1 MTEEELVESLTGVCL
16 LSGSVKQPKA
26 RKVAREALLDLCGLV
41 VALRRRVERL
51 EDRPE
56 LKYRGVWRADEEYT
70 VNSAVTH
77 DGSVF
82 IARAQSVGVRPG
94 DGDLWQLAV
103 KRGRD
108 ARAQVIRTSD
118 DAAARKDK

>member
-1 MTEEELVESLTGVCL
+1 MTTID
-16 LSGSVKQPKA
+16 
-26 RKVAREALLDLCGLV
+26 DLGCLV
-41 VALRRRVERL
+41 VYAIGRVAEL
-51 EDRPE
+51 EARPE

-70 VNSAVTH
+70 DNSAVTH

-108 ARAQVIRTSD
+108 ARAQVIRHE
-118 DAAARKDK
+118 KDTAK